1 MRKKGQG
8 ALPPGPPRRAP
19 HAPRVTDKSSEP
31 LFWQRLKEGV
41 NEAFMTVRAAPL
53 LKPLKSSG
61 AWGPVPSLVQGQSP
75 WHYGFTT
82 APAYGRGSSGAAAA
96 PQPAM
101 ACARNHAGRV
111 GLSESGD
118 GHRPGASVG
127 CGAAHP
133 THELCNEMSAG
144 RQPVGGPRRNVTKKR
159 RSGGHAMAR
168 ARRLVP
174 P

>member
-1 MRKKGQG
+1 
-8 ALPPGPPRRAP
+8 
-19 HAPRVTDKSSEP
+19 
-31 LFWQRLKEGV
+31 
-41 NEAFMTVRAAPL
+41 MTVRAAPL

-75 WHYGFTT
+75 WHYRFTT
-82 APAYGRGSSGAAAA
+82 APAYGRGSAGAAAA

-111 GLSESGD
+111 GLGESGD

-144 RQPVGGPRRNVTKKR
+144 RQPVGGPRRNVTKNGDL
-159 RSGGHAMAR
+159 GGTRWLGR
-168 ARRLVP
+168 AALCLHDRRRLSTYSFKP
-174 P
+174 RDNNTQFRECSNYIRI